1 MEIIRLGEIEIKETL
16 IAVVLNNA
24 NCTVLTAQ
32 LTIAKLGL
40 TKLHLNPS
48 GRAGAE
54 LEIEG
59 VVATSLVIGMIQYY
73 ALYIPMLA
81 EMKAKLTELT
91 LKGVVFYSIWSKNHE
106 DARAILTDSVL
117 FGFLRTADLGQQ
129 YDTVSRVGGN

>member
-1 MEIIRLGEIEIKETL
+1 
-16 IAVVLNNA
+16 
-24 NCTVLTAQ
+24 
-32 LTIAKLGL
+32 
-40 TKLHLNPS
+40 
-48 GRAGAE
+48 
-54 LEIEG
+54 
-59 VVATSLVIGMIQYY
+59 MIQYF